1 MSMSL
6 RWTDNGW
13 KVTHYQRTKG
23 PEPTDRTA
31 DFGKVPQL

>member
-13 KVTHYQRTKG
+13 KVTHYQQTEG